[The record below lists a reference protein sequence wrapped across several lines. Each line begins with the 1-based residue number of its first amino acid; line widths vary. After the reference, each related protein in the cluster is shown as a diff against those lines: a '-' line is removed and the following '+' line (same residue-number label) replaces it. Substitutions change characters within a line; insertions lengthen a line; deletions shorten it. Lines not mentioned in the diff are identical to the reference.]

1 MKKIDKRVNKS
12 VKFIQKI
19 YNKKCEIGIIL
30 GSGQGGIA
38 DSFENPVKIPYS
50 KIPYFPVCAVKG
62 HSGSLILAN
71 IFNLH
76 VVIMKGR
83 VHYYEGYSL
92 ARVTYPVRIMKGL
105 GVKKLIII
113 NAAGGINRSFKT
125 NDIMVIL
132 DHINLM
138 GDNPLRGLMR
148 DDPAHRFIDMTSA
161 YSSQMISALKKTAIK
176 NKIKIQKGVYAGL
189 MGPSYETPA
198 EVRMLEKIGVDAVGM
213 STVPEVI
220 VAIQLQMEVLGVS
233 LITNM
238 AAGILKTRLDHKEV
252 LESSKK
258 AEGKLISLIKVVL
271 K

>member
-1 MKKIDKRVNKS
+1 MIKIDKRVNKS

-38 DSFENPVKIPYS
+38 DSFKNSVKIPYS
-50 KIPYFPVCAVKG
+50 KIPYFPVCTAEG
-62 HSGSLILAN
+62 HSGSLVLAG

-92 ARVTYPVRIMKGL
+92 DSVTYPVRIMKGL

-113 NAAGGINRSFKT
+113 NAAGGINPRFKT

-138 GDNPLRGLMR
+138 GDNPLRGLSI
-148 DDPAHRFIDMTSA
+148 DNPAHRFIDMTSA
-161 YSSQMISALKKTAIK
+161 YSAQMISVLKKAALK
-176 NKIKIQKGVYAGL
+176 NKIKIQQGVYVGL
-189 MGPSYETPA
+189 PGPSYETPA
-198 EVRMLEKIGVDAVGM
+198 EVRMLAKIGADAVGM

-220 VAIQLQMEVLGVS
+220 VANQLQMEVMGVS

-252 LESSKK
+252 LGSSKK
-258 AEGKLISLIKVVL
+258 AEGKLISLIKGVL
-271 K
+271 